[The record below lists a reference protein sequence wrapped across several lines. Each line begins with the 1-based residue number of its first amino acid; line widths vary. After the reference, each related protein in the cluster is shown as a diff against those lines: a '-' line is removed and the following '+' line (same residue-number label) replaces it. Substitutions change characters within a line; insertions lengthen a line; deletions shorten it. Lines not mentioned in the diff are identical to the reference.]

1 MVRKQ
6 KEKEGNKDTSEDQS
20 VQALDFLSFTKVK
33 TPEVLKTT
41 QKDNS

>member
-20 VQALDFLSFTKVK
+20 VQALDFLTYKS
-33 TPEVLKTT
+33 
-41 QKDNS
+41 